1 MAHTLPKTAL
11 HQQRQERKW
20 RRDEKERATEQIMDS
35 DALPLSLFL
44 LSHSLLYL
52 HGAYMSTWSKA
63 VYWQGGPRAER
74 RGWIDGDG
82 VCVGI
87 KGHAASI
94 AEQVQRLIGSGNGWS
109 M

>member
-1 MAHTLPKTAL
+1 
-11 HQQRQERKW
+11 
-20 RRDEKERATEQIMDS
+20 MDS

-44 LSHSLLYL
+44 LSLSLLYL

-63 VYWQGGPRAER
+63 IYWQGGPGAER